1 MGFFLEGLG
10 EAAQAL
16 LHLDPQV
23 YAAAWRSLWISSL
36 ALSLATC
43 IGVPLGIA
51 LARTSSP
58 GSRLM
63 VIAIRAS
70 MALPTVFIGILCYGM
85 FSRRGP
91 LGPFDVLY
99 TPWAI
104 VVGEFMLA
112 LPILIALTHGAI
124 AALDVRVSE
133 TLMTLGV
140 STLERWRT
148 YISEARRG
156 IVVAILSAFARCVTE
171 LGIAIIVG
179 GNIKGRTRTLATAT
193 AMETGMGE
201 FGRGLA
207 MGLLLLLTAL
217 TISFAIGVLSRET
230 RT

>member
-1 MGFFLEGLG
+1 MAFFLEGLTD
-10 EAAQAL
+10 AMRAL
-16 LHLDPQV
+16 LQLDPQV
-23 YAAAWRSLWISSL
+23 YAAAWRSVWVSSL
-36 ALSLATC
+36 ALLLASSV
-43 IGVPLGIA
+43 GVPLGIA
-51 LARTSSP
+51 LARVSFP
-58 GSRLM
+58 GARLI
-63 VIAIRAS
+63 VVAIRAS
-70 MALPTVFIGILCYGM
+70 MALPTVFIGILGYGL

-91 LGPFDVLY
+91 LGPFDLLY

-104 VVGEFMLA
+104 VIGELMLA

-124 AALDVRVSE
+124 AALDPRVAE
-133 TLMTLGV
+133 TLATLGV
-140 STLERWRT
+140 SRWQRCRT
-148 YISEARRG
+148 YVSEARR
-156 IVVAILSAFARCVTE
+156 VTE

-217 TISFAIGVLSRET
+217 AISFTIGVLSREN

>member
-1 MGFFLEGLG
+1 MVFFLEGLA
-10 EAAQAL
+10 EAMRAL
-16 LHLDPQV
+16 LSLDPQV

-36 ALSLATC
+36 ALVLAASV
-43 IGVPLGIA
+43 GVPLGIA
-51 LARTSSP
+51 LARTDSP
-58 GSRLM
+58 GARLL
-63 VIAIRAS
+63 VISIRAS

-91 LGPFDVLY
+91 LGPFDLLY

-104 VVGEFMLA
+104 VIGEILLA

-124 AALDVRVSE
+124 AALDVRVAE
-133 TLMTLGV
+133 TLATLGV
-140 STLERWRT
+140 PAWKRCLT
-148 YISEARRG
+148 YVSEARRG
-156 IVVAILSAFARCVTE
+156 LVVAVLSAFARCVTE

-201 FGRGLA
+201 FSRGLA

-217 TISFAIGVLSRET
+217 AISFAIGFLSRES
-230 RT
+230 RS